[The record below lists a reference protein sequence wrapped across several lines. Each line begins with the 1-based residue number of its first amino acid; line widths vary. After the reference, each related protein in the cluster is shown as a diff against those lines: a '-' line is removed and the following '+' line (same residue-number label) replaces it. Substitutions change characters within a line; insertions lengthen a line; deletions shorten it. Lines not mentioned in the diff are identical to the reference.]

1 MKVGLWAE
9 IRRLKEIEKLSHRA
23 IARRLGCCAK
33 TVKKALA
40 LERPPDRQS
49 KPASGQPVG
58 SVQAADRRLVGPH
71 AGVVGR
77 PRAGG
82 DSPWRAG
89 LSGRHLAG
97 AAVPPAS
104 PSAAGPDLSRGGL
117 ATRRGPA
124 SGLGRVWPDPPGQHL
139 AAGLRLRGG
148 LVLQPPVLHRILP
161 GRAQGR
167 LLPGLGA
174 CPGIFRRHSAEGG
187 L

>member
-104 PSAAGPDLSRGGL
+104 PSAAGPDLSRSGL

-148 LVLQPPVLHRILP
+148 ACVTAACATSNSPWPSARPTSTGPWCMPWSSSAALR
-161 GRAQGR
+161 GR
-167 LLPGLGA
+167 
-174 CPGIFRRHSAEGG
+174 
-187 L
+187 